1 MKLLELAK
9 ASLSKVVFERR
20 SSTGNEHF
28 SFLGSG
34 FVHFFRKIVTIIESF
49 RFGDENDYEYEI

>member
-1 MKLLELAK
+1 MKLLALAK
-9 ASLSKVVFERR
+9 GSLSKDVFERR

-34 FVHFFRKIVTIIESF
+34 FAQISGQIVSIIETF

>member
-9 ASLSKVVFERR
+9 GSLSKDVFERR
-20 SSTGNEHF
+20 TSTGNGHF
-28 SFLGSG
+28 SFLSSDFPQIFG
-34 FVHFFRKIVTIIESF
+34 KIVSIIETF

>member
-1 MKLLELAK
+1 MKLLEL
-9 ASLSKVVFERR
+9 SKGGLNKDVFERR
-20 SSTGNEHF
+20 SSSGNEHF

-34 FVHFFRKIVTIIESF
+34 FAHFFGKIVSIIESF